1 MERSIRV
8 ERLWSWRTFFL
19 QWEWLLVLIFIA
31 VNIVNSILSPYYLS
45 ADTFLQTP
53 MTFLDMA
60 FLVLPMTM
68 VIILGNIDISVGST
82 VALSAVVMA
91 VAYNA
96 GLPMVPAVI
105 LCLLVASACGFFNG
119 LLMTKFKELSS
130 VIVTLATMIIYR
142 GIAYVILQDQA
153 AGNFPKWYSALGW
166 SSVGGVPIILIAFA
180 VCAVVFGLLLHKTS
194 FGRRIYAMGSNLTA
208 SRYSGVK
215 TDSIIMIVSVL
226 TGLMAGFTALFL
238 TSRMGSTRPNVAQGY
253 ELSVIAMV
261 VLGGVSTSGGKGRIA
276 GPLLAIFIIGFLNY
290 GLGLVNIQAQVL
302 LIIVGLLLILSV
314 LVLNLRI
321 SWFAQEFG
329 SPSGQI
335 CVREGSTGRTYF
347 LRGGIY
353 EERRSQRG
361 RDHRFRG
368 CRIVTDV
375 LRRRVRKARVE
386 ELCHRVQEHGQP
398 VW

>member
-8 ERLWSWRTFFL
+8 ERLWSWRSFFF

-31 VNIVNSILSPYYLS
+31 VNVVNSTLSSYYFSL
-45 ADTFLQTP
+45 DTFLQTP
-53 MTFLDMA
+53 MTFLDKA
-60 FLVLPMTM
+60 FIVLPMTM

-96 GLPMVPAVI
+96 GLPMVPAVL
-105 LCLLVASACGFFNG
+105 LCLAVAAACGWING
-119 LLMTKFKELSS
+119 FLMTRFKELSS

-153 AGNFPKWYSALGW
+153 AGKFPTWYSALGW
-166 SSVGGVPIILIAFA
+166 GSVGKVPVILIAFI
-180 VCAVVFGLLLHKTS
+180 VCAVVFWILLHKTS
-194 FGRRIYAMGSNLTA
+194 FGRRIYGMGSNLTA

-253 ELSVIAMV
+253 ELEVIAMV
-261 VLGGVSTSGGKGRIA
+261 VLGGVSTSGGKGRLA

-290 GLGLVNIQAQVL
+290 GLGLVNVQAQVL

-314 LVLNLRI
+314 LVLN
-321 SWFAQEFG
+321 
-329 SPSGQI
+329 
-335 CVREGSTGRTYF
+335 V
-347 LRGGIY
+347 
-353 EERRSQRG
+353 
-361 RDHRFRG
+361 RFRE
-368 CRIVTDV
+368 RY
-375 LRRRVRKARVE
+375 RAPAPSAARE
-386 ELCHRVQEHGQP
+386 PGAKERPDETTP
-398 VW
+398 

>member
-1 MERSIRV
+1 MVERSIRV

-31 VNIVNSILSPYYLS
+31 VNIVNSTLSPYYFT

-53 MTFLDMA
+53 MTFLDMS

-96 GLPMVPAVI
+96 GLPMVLSIV
-105 LCLLVASACGFFNG
+105 LCLLVASACGLVNG
-119 LLMTKFKELSS
+119 LLMTRFKELSS
-130 VIVTLATMIIYR
+130 VIATLATMIIYR

-153 AGNFPKWYSALGW
+153 AGKFPKWYSALGW
-166 SSVGGVPIILIAFA
+166 GSVGKVPIILIVFA
-180 VCAVVFGLLLHKTS
+180 ICAVVFGLLLHKTS
-194 FGRRIYAMGSNLTA
+194 FGRKIYGMGSNLTA
-208 SRYSGVK
+208 SRYSGVN

-238 TSRMGSTRPNVAQGY
+238 SSRMGSTRPNVAQGY

-290 GLGLVNIQAQVL
+290 GLGLVNVQAQVL

-314 LVLNLRI
+314 LVLNVRFGGRYKRSVPGTAKKLA
-321 SWFAQEFG
+321 AQEH
-329 SPSGQI
+329 SSETTP
-335 CVREGSTGRTYF
+335 
-347 LRGGIY
+347 
-353 EERRSQRG
+353 
-361 RDHRFRG
+361 
-368 CRIVTDV
+368 
-375 LRRRVRKARVE
+375 
-386 ELCHRVQEHGQP
+386 
-398 VW
+398 